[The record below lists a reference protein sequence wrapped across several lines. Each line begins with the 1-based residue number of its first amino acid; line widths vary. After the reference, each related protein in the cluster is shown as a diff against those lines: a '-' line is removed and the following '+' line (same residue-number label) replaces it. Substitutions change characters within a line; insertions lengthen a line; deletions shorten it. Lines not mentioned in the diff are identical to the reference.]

1 MCKIEIEKSNTKEN
15 ANTLILRDRGV
26 TLSFLA
32 MRQKREN
39 IIGSFIRTE
48 MSVLKGPKFLLA

>member
-1 MCKIEIEKSNTKEN
+1 M
-15 ANTLILRDRGV
+15 LILRDRGV